1 MTDLLVSAL
10 GAILAVTVAAH
21 LLSALLAA
29 WRYRQRSVAPADDT
43 ELPYISLVRPVCG
56 LDTFDRETLGSSFRQ
71 DYPRY
76 EILFCAPSET
86 DASVPLVRQLI
97 AENPQVEATLLF
109 GETPISGN
117 PKLNNLHKGY
127 REARGEWLAMTDSNL
142 LLPPDYLRTL
152 ITTWRRDTGL
162 VSSPPA
168 GIRPGNFWGAV
179 ECAFLNSS
187 QGRWQLA
194 ADSFGLGFAQG
205 KTLFWHRDI
214 LEAGGGLPA
223 LGRNLAEDV
232 ASTKLVRAQGKRVR
246 LTPKLFA
253 QPIGS
258 RHARAVWDRQLRWSK
273 VRRDGFALIF
283 CAEIAQGPLL
293 PLAATL
299 GLVATGAAP
308 LAALPALVALWYG
321 SEMALARVAGWPAGL
336 RDLVAMGVRDALLP
350 ALWVATWTGRGFTW
364 RGTDMAPAEAVG
376 AAE

>member
-1 MTDLLVSAL
+1 MTDLLIFALVSIL
-10 GAILAVTVAAH
+10 GVTLAAH
-21 LLSALLAA
+21 LLSALLAG
-29 WRYRQRSVAPADDT
+29 WRYRQRPAAPADET
-43 ELPYISLVRPVCG
+43 KLPYISLVRPVCG
-56 LDTFDRETLGSSFRQ
+56 LDSFDRETLGSSFRQ

-194 ADSFGLGFAQG
+194 ADSVGLGFAQG
-205 KTLFWHRDI
+205 KTLFWRREV
-214 LEAGGGLPA
+214 LEAGGGLAA
-223 LGRNLAEDV
+223 LGRKLAEDV
-232 ASTKLVRAQGKRVR
+232 ASTRLVRAQGLRVR
-246 LTPKLFA
+246 LAQRLFA
-253 QPIGS
+253 QPVGH
-258 RHARAVWDRQLRWSK
+258 RTARSVWDRQLRWSII
-273 VRRDGFALIF
+273 RREGFPVIFAAEAL
-283 CAEIAQGPLL
+283 QGP
-293 PLAATL
+293 
-299 GLVATGAAP
+299 V
-308 LAALPALVALWYG
+308 
-321 SEMALARVAGWPAGL
+321 AGL
-336 RDLVAMGVRDALLP
+336 RIWIRPLKV
-350 ALWVATWTGRGFTW
+350 
-364 RGTDMAPAEAVG
+364 
-376 AAE
+376 